1 EIAPAPEALPIAP
14 EVPVEIAPVRD
25 EPAARVASNAEPE
38 PAAAVEPPV
47 ALEPPAD
54 GRLFAQAEAE
64 RGEGDPGAAPPAAEE
79 PAAEAPVPTQAGE
92 PAPARASWLA
102 RLKQGLSKTRGN
114 LAGLFTGAKIDEAL
128 YEELET
134 ALLMSDA
141 GVETTQYLLES
152 LRQKVR
158 RERIQDAEGVRK
170 ALRGLL

>member
-1 EIAPAPEALPIAP
+1 AVEYGPA
-14 EVPVEIAPVRD
+14 VEPG
-25 EPAARVASNAEPE
+25 PAAEPE
-38 PAAAVEPPV
+38 TAPD
-47 ALEPPAD
+47 AD
-54 GRLFAQAEAE
+54 SEA
-64 RGEGDPGAAPPAAEE
+64 
-79 PAAEAPVPTQAGE
+79 
-92 PAPARASWLA
+92 APARASWMA
-102 RLKQGLSKTRGN
+102 RLKQGLSRTRGN
-114 LAGLFTGAKIDEAL
+114 LAGLFTGATIDEAL